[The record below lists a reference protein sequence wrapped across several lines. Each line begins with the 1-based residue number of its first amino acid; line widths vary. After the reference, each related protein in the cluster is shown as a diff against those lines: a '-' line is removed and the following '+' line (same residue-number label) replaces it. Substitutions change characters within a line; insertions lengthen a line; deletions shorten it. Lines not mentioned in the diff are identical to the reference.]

1 MVSATEHQVSGLGS
15 IWMSLTEMS
24 LLTRTMLPYT
34 CINANREL
42 AIQSKSPHS
51 LYSRCAKLSDS
62 TVQDEGRVHTVCACV
77 GLQSPLS
84 HNLQFMF
91 KQMVGMYTL
100 N

>member
-1 MVSATEHQVSGLGS
+1 
-15 IWMSLTEMS
+15 MSLSEMS

-34 CINANREL
+34 CTNANREL

-51 LYSRCAKLSDS
+51 LYSRCAKPSDS
-62 TVQDEGRVHTVCACV
+62 TVQDKGRVHTVCAM
-77 GLQSPLS
+77 SILS